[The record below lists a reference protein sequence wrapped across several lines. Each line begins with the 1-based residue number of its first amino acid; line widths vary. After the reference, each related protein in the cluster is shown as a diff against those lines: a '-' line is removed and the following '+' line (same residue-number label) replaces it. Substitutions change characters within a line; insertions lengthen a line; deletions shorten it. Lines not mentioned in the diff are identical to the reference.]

1 MPSSSGNEP
10 TVLTIGHSTRPLE
23 ELLALLKDHGV
34 TLLVDVRSIPGSK
47 RNPQFNRDGLARA
60 SEKAGVRYMHA
71 AGLGGLR
78 RARADSPN
86 AGWRNPAFRGFAD
99 YMQTDAFQE
108 SLASLIEAA
117 RVERVAVMCAEAL
130 PWRCHRSLI
139 SDALTVRG
147 VKVKHIMGP
156 GKTQPHRV
164 TPWARVEGG
173 RITYPP
179 PLDVG

>member
-1 MPSSSGNEP
+1 MPAASGDEP
-10 TVLTIGHSTRPLE
+10 TVLTIGHSTRPLD
-23 ELLALLKDHGV
+23 ELLALLKEHGV
-34 TLLVDVRSIPGSK
+34 TLLVDVRTIPGSRK
-47 RNPQFNRDGLARA
+47 NPQFNRDDLARA
-60 SEKAGVRYMHA
+60 LEKAGVRYAHA

-78 RARADSPN
+78 RARPDSPN

-108 SLASLIEAA
+108 SLGSLIEMA
-117 RVERVAVMCAEAL
+117 RKECVAIMCAEAL

-147 VKVKHIMGP
+147 VRVAHIMGP
-156 GKTQPHRV
+156 GKTQPHQV

-179 PLDVG
+179 PLEPV